1 MIFQG
6 DFKPLTPKDNEDWG
20 ACYGGFRLLVCDRT
34 RFWPVTLTIDEH
46 GLDALG
52 NTFGLLPESIPVLTQ
67 AEGGMRY
74 RFQRKGTPKAKS
86 LEVLIQANQILKVAN
101 FMISMSFDFD
111 SRWTSALAIVENDGD
126 DAPFERRLR
135 HILTAAANNRGL
147 WAHPTFLPTVFS
159 RHYGDE
165 MRESRA
171 ILRSDIT
178 HINRR
183 LGVSTARSFRPEEL
197 PDDWPEN
204 LDFRWLITNS
214 YARRVEVMQVR
225 EGCKWS
231 CKSLQFLRD
240 LESEIT
246 KEGIIEGDA
255 SHNMQKTVEY
265 HLSII
270 EGTEGRFATLQ
281 EESEASTTMV
291 SCGPNL
297 PLLYSWICE

>member
-1 MIFQG
+1 M
-6 DFKPLTPKDNEDWG
+6 TS
-20 ACYGGFRLLVCDRT
+20 
-34 RFWPVTLTIDEH
+34 
-46 GLDALG
+46 
-52 NTFGLLPESIPVLTQ
+52 TFGLLPETIQVLTQ

-74 RFQRKGTPKAKS
+74 RFQRKGAAKAKS
-86 LEVLIQANQILKVAN
+86 LEILIQANQILKVAN
-101 FMISMSFDFD
+101 FMISMSYNFET
-111 SRWTSALAIVENDGD
+111 RWTSAFVVVENDGD

-135 HILTAAANNRGL
+135 HILTNVVNNRGL
-147 WAHPTFLPTVFS
+147 WAHPTFLPTVFC

-231 CKSLQFLRD
+231 CKSLQFLMD
-240 LESEIT
+240 LEGEIM
-246 KEGIIEGDA
+246 KEGEGMEWDE
-255 SHNMQKTVEY
+255 SHNMMKTVEY

-291 SCGPNL
+291 CLQFVLDEPMLTKVSCSMRSTSGTR
-297 PLLYSWICE
+297 LLLSDTMIFRNASPRARRKTQSP